1 MHMAVLGGRVRGG
14 ACIPV
19 SRSTQRRSTGRGY
32 GPRPVDI
39 PTFDKAGPVK
49 TGPVQLYGL
58 PTG

>member
-1 MHMAVLGGRVRGG
+1 MHMAVLGGRVQGE
-14 ACIPV
+14 PV
-19 SRSTQRRSTGRGY
+19 PRRAATQYRLSGVTVPTGRY
-32 GPRPVDI
+32 

>member
-1 MHMAVLGGRVRGG
+1 MHMAVLGGKG
-14 ACIPV
+14 AGVARPASHSDTV
-19 SRSTQRRSTGRGY
+19 QASGVTV
-32 GPRPVDI
+32 PEPVDI

>member
-1 MHMAVLGGRVRGG
+1 MAVLGGRVQGG
-14 ACIPV
+14 ARPA
-19 SRSTQRRSTGRGY
+19 SRSDTAQALGVTVPTGRY
-32 GPRPVDI
+32 